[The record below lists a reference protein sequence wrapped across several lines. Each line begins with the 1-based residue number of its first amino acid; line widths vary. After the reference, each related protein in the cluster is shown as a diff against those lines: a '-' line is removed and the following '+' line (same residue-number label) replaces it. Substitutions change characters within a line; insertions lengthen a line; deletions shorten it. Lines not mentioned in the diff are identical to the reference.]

1 MTWNDGKKV
10 EEHLLLDVMDTVKPW
25 IVQLLNFKQY
35 KVALLPPLGNG
46 TANQGSAMLC
56 YRNRSGIVIPKCLV
70 SVSESNFAH
79 PWVSVS
85 VSVSNLSFFGYPTK
99 KNGRFLQFLP
109 YTSSKVLV
117 SVSKSESN
125 FAHPWVSKSVSKS
138 SRPLFG
144 INIVIDTENLGIA
157 GSCHRD
163 LYFME
168 IRKVYI
174 FTESNNF
181 L

>member
-1 MTWNDGKKV
+1 MWG
-10 EEHLLLDVMDTVKPW
+10 H
-25 IVQLLNFKQY
+25 IRGRRY
-35 KVALLPPLGNG
+35 
-46 TANQGSAMLC
+46 

-85 VSVSNLSFFGYPTK
+85 VLESNLSFFGYPTK

-138 SRPLFG
+138 SRPFFG
-144 INIVIDTENLGIA
+144 INIVIDTENPGIA
-157 GSCHRD
+157 GSC
-163 LYFME
+163 
-168 IRKVYI
+168 KVGL
-174 FTESNNF
+174 ERGRQSSMCAARGRGVCQ
-181 L
+181 